1 MKGASMLENLH
12 VKNLALIEEEDITF
26 LDGLH
31 ILSGETGA
39 GKSIILGALGL
50 ALGGKVSK
58 DMLRDPGKE
67 ALVEAVFRITRDSQ
81 RKQLAELDIEP
92 YDDEVILSRKI
103 TESRSVAK
111 INGEMVPAIKMKEV
125 GDIFLD
131 IHGQNDHQSLLHKKK
146 HLEMLD
152 EYAKNEVGPL
162 KERMQTAYKT
172 YAAKQQEW
180 KEANQLDGDRERE
193 ISFLEYE
200 IKEITEANLEIGEDA
215 RFENQYRR
223 LSNSKRIM
231 EALSEALSEAYQQTS
246 GSDGAS
252 EQVGR
257 AVQRLHQILSYDEAL
272 EPMFESLNDIDSLL
286 SDFNR
291 DLSQYMAEAEFD
303 EEMFAQI
310 DGRLNEINRLK
321 DKYGA
326 TIEDILA
333 AKQEKEDRLEKLMHH
348 EAYLAK
354 LTQALNDAK
363 KEAEDAAFAL
373 SGMRKRYAKELS
385 GKVEEALMDLNF
397 LDVHF
402 SMEFLQTDHIGAD
415 GYDDAQFMIRTNPGE
430 PIRPLKDIASGG
442 EMSRIMLAIKTV
454 LAEHDDIDTL
464 IFDEIDAGISGRT
477 AQAVSEKLH
486 LVAKEHQVI
495 CITHLPQ
502 IAAMADHHYLI
513 QKDVVGNETI
523 SSIEALSYHDSIK
536 ELARMLGGT
545 TITQTVLDNAKEM
558 KDLAQGKKDV

>member
-1 MKGASMLENLH
+1 MLENLH

-67 ALVEAVFRITRDSQ
+67 ALIEAVFRITRDSQ

-172 YAAKQQEW
+172 YATKQQEW
-180 KEANQLDGDRERE
+180 KEANQLDGNRERE

-231 EALSEALSEAYQQTS
+231 EALSEAYQQTS

>member
-1 MKGASMLENLH
+1 MLENLH

-58 DMLRDPGKE
+58 EMLRDGDKE
-67 ALVEAVFRITRDSQ
+67 ALVEAVFRVTRESQ
-81 RKQLAELDIEP
+81 RKQLAALDVEP
-92 YDDEVILSRKI
+92 YDDQIILSRKI

-111 INGEMVPAIKMKEV
+111 INGEMVPAVKMKQV

-152 EYAKNEVGPL
+152 EYAKSEVQPL
-162 KERMQTAYKT
+162 KERMHTAYKK
-172 YAAKQQEW
+172 YAQKQQEW
-180 KEANQLDGDRERE
+180 QDADRMDGDRERE

-200 IKEITEANLEIGEDA
+200 IHEIAEANLQVGEDE
-215 RFENQYRR
+215 RFESQYRR

-231 EALSEALSEAYQQTS
+231 EALGEAQQMS
-246 GSDGAS
+246 AGADGAS
-252 EQVGR
+252 DQIGR
-257 AVQRLHQILSYDEAL
+257 AIQRLHQVVVYDEAL
-272 EPMFESLNDIDSLL
+272 SPMLDSLSDIDSLL

-291 DLSQYMAEAEFD
+291 DLSQYMSEAEFD
-303 EEMFAQI
+303 EELFAQI

-321 DKYGA
+321 DKYGS
-326 TIEDILA
+326 TIEQILA
-333 AKQEKEDRLEKLMHH
+333 AKEEKEERLQKLQHY

-354 LTQALNDAK
+354 LSEECKQAK

-373 SGMRKRYAKELS
+373 SSMRQRYAKELS
-385 GKVEEALMDLNF
+385 KKVEDALLDLNF

-402 SMEFLQTDHIGAD
+402 SMEFLQAEKIGMD

-513 QKDVVGNETI
+513 QKEVIGNETI

-558 KDLAQGKKDV
+558 KELAQQKKDV

>member
-1 MKGASMLENLH
+1 MLENLH

-231 EALSEALSEAYQQTS
+231 EALSEAYQQTS

-291 DLSQYMAEAEFD
+291 DLSQYMAETEFD

-363 KEAEDAAFAL
+363 KEAEDAAFVL

>member
-1 MKGASMLENLH
+1 MKGVSMLDNLH

-231 EALSEALSEAYQQTS
+231 EALSEAYQQTS

>member
-1 MKGASMLENLH
+1 MLENLH

-50 ALGGKVSK
+50 ALGGQVSK

-231 EALSEALSEAYQQTS
+231 EALSEAYQQTS

-291 DLSQYMAEAEFD
+291 DLSQYMAETEFD

>member
-103 TESRSVAK
+103 MESRSVAK
-111 INGEMVPAIKMKEV
+111 INGEMVPAIRMKEV

-231 EALSEALSEAYQQTS
+231 EALSEAYQQTS

-286 SDFNR
+286 ADFNR

>member
-1 MKGASMLENLH
+1 MLENLH

-193 ISFLEYE
+193 ISFVEYE

-231 EALSEALSEAYQQTS
+231 EALSEAYQQTS

-333 AKQEKEDRLEKLMHH
+333 TKQEKEDRLEKLMHH

>member
-1 MKGASMLENLH
+1 MLENLH

-58 DMLRDPGKE
+58 EMLRDGDKE
-67 ALVEAVFRITRDSQ
+67 ALVEAVFRVTRESQ
-81 RKQLAELDIEP
+81 RKQLAALDVEP
-92 YDDEVILSRKI
+92 YDDQIILSRKI

-111 INGEMVPAIKMKEV
+111 INGEMVPAVKMKQV

-152 EYAKNEVGPL
+152 EYAKSEVQPL
-162 KERMQTAYKT
+162 KERMHTAYKK
-172 YAAKQQEW
+172 YAQKQQEW
-180 KEANQLDGDRERE
+180 QDADRMDGDRERE

-200 IKEITEANLEIGEDA
+200 IHEIADANLQVGEDE
-215 RFENQYRR
+215 RFESQYRR

-231 EALSEALSEAYQQTS
+231 EALGEAQQMS
-246 GSDGAS
+246 AGADGAS
-252 EQVGR
+252 DQIGR
-257 AVQRLHQILSYDEAL
+257 AIQRLHQVVVYDEAL
-272 EPMFESLNDIDSLL
+272 SPMLDSLSDIDSLL

-291 DLSQYMAEAEFD
+291 DLSQYMSEAEFD
-303 EEMFAQI
+303 EELFAQI

-321 DKYGA
+321 DKYGS
-326 TIEDILA
+326 TIEQILA
-333 AKQEKEDRLEKLMHH
+333 AKEEKEERLQKLQHY

-354 LTQALNDAK
+354 LSEECKQAK

-373 SGMRKRYAKELS
+373 SSMRQHYAKELS
-385 GKVEEALMDLNF
+385 KKVEDALLDLNF

-402 SMEFLQTDHIGAD
+402 SMEFLQAEKIGME

-513 QKDVVGNETI
+513 QKDVIGNETI

-558 KDLAQGKKDV
+558 KELAQQKKDV

>member
-1 MKGASMLENLH
+1 MLENLH

-58 DMLRDPGKE
+58 EMLRDGDKE
-67 ALVEAVFRITRDSQ
+67 ALVEAVFRVTRESQ
-81 RKQLAELDIEP
+81 RKQLAALDVEP
-92 YDDEVILSRKI
+92 YDDQIILSRKI

-111 INGEMVPAIKMKEV
+111 INGEMVPAVKMKQV

-152 EYAKNEVGPL
+152 EYAKSEVQPL
-162 KERMQTAYKT
+162 KERMHTAYKK
-172 YAAKQQEW
+172 YAQKQQEW
-180 KEANQLDGDRERE
+180 QDADRMDGDRERE

-200 IKEITEANLEIGEDA
+200 IHEIADANLQVGEDE
-215 RFENQYRR
+215 RFESQYRR

-231 EALSEALSEAYQQTS
+231 EALGEAQQMS
-246 GSDGAS
+246 AGADGAS
-252 EQVGR
+252 DQIGR
-257 AVQRLHQILSYDEAL
+257 AIQRLHQVVVYDEAL
-272 EPMFESLNDIDSLL
+272 SPMLDSLSDIDSLL

-291 DLSQYMAEAEFD
+291 DLSQYMSEAEFD
-303 EEMFAQI
+303 EELFAQI

-321 DKYGA
+321 DKYGS
-326 TIEDILA
+326 TIEQILA
-333 AKQEKEDRLEKLMHH
+333 AKEEKEERLQKLQHY

-354 LTQALNDAK
+354 LSEECKQAK

-373 SGMRKRYAKELS
+373 SSMRQHYAKELS
-385 GKVEEALMDLNF
+385 KKVEDALLDLNF

-402 SMEFLQTDHIGAD
+402 SMEFLQAEKIGMD

-486 LVAKEHQVI
+486 LVAKKHQVI

-513 QKDVVGNETI
+513 QKDVIGNETI

-558 KDLAQGKKDV
+558 KELAQQKKDV

>member
-1 MKGASMLENLH
+1 MLENLP

-111 INGEMVPAIKMKEV
+111 INGEMVPAIKMKQV

-231 EALSEALSEAYQQTS
+231 EALSEAYQQTS

-291 DLSQYMAEAEFD
+291 DLSQYMAETEFD

>member
-231 EALSEALSEAYQQTS
+231 EALSEAYQQTS

-257 AVQRLHQILSYDEAL
+257 AVQRLHQTLSYDEAL

-333 AKQEKEDRLEKLMHH
+333 AKQAKEDRLEKLMHH

>member
-231 EALSEALSEAYQQTS
+231 EALSEAYQQTS

-257 AVQRLHQILSYDEAL
+257 AVQRLHQTLSYDEAL

-291 DLSQYMAEAEFD
+291 DLSQYMVEAEFD

>member
-1 MKGASMLENLH
+1 MLENLH

-111 INGEMVPAIKMKEV
+111 INGEMVPAIKMKQV

-231 EALSEALSEAYQQTS
+231 EALSEAYQQTS

-291 DLSQYMAEAEFD
+291 DLSQYMAETEFD

-415 GYDDAQFMIRTNPGE
+415 GYNDAQFMIRTNPGE

>member
-1 MKGASMLENLH
+1 MLENLH

-58 DMLRDPGKE
+58 EMLRDGDKE
-67 ALVEAVFRITRDSQ
+67 ALVEAVFRVTRESQ
-81 RKQLAELDIEP
+81 RKQLAALDVEP
-92 YDDEVILSRKI
+92 YDDQIILSRKI

-111 INGEMVPAIKMKEV
+111 INGEMVPAVKMKQV

-152 EYAKNEVGPL
+152 EYAKSEVQPL
-162 KERMQTAYKT
+162 KERMQTAYKR
-172 YAAKQQEW
+172 YAQKQQEW
-180 KEANQLDGDRERE
+180 QDADRMDGDRERE

-200 IKEITEANLEIGEDA
+200 IHEIADANLQVGEDE

-231 EALSEALSEAYQQTS
+231 EALGEAQQMS
-246 GSDGAS
+246 AGVDGAS
-252 EQVGR
+252 DQIGR
-257 AVQRLHQILSYDEAL
+257 AIQRLHQVVVYDEAL
-272 EPMFESLNDIDSLL
+272 SPMLDSLSDIDSLL

-291 DLSQYMAEAEFD
+291 DLSQYMSEAEFD
-303 EEMFAQI
+303 EELFAQI

-321 DKYGA
+321 DKYGS
-326 TIEDILA
+326 TIEQILA
-333 AKQEKEDRLEKLMHH
+333 AKEEKEERLQKLQHY

-354 LTQALNDAK
+354 LSEECKQAK

-373 SGMRKRYAKELS
+373 SSMRQHYAKELS
-385 GKVEEALMDLNF
+385 KKVEDALLDLNF

-402 SMEFLQTDHIGAD
+402 SMEFLQAEKIGMD

-513 QKDVVGNETI
+513 QKDVIGNETI

-558 KDLAQGKKDV
+558 KELAQQKKDV

>member
-1 MKGASMLENLH
+1 MLENLH

-58 DMLRDPGKE
+58 EMLRDGDKE
-67 ALVEAVFRITRDSQ
+67 ALVEAVFRVTRESQ
-81 RKQLAELDIEP
+81 RKQLAALDVEP
-92 YDDEVILSRKI
+92 YDDQIILSRKI

-111 INGEMVPAIKMKEV
+111 INGEMVPAVKMKQV

-152 EYAKNEVGPL
+152 EYAKSEVQPL
-162 KERMQTAYKT
+162 KERMHTAYKK
-172 YAAKQQEW
+172 YAQKQQEW
-180 KEANQLDGDRERE
+180 QDADQMDGDRERE

-200 IKEITEANLEIGEDA
+200 IHEIAEANLQVGEDE
-215 RFENQYRR
+215 RFESQYRR

-231 EALSEALSEAYQQTS
+231 EALGEAQQMS
-246 GSDGAS
+246 AGADGAS
-252 EQVGR
+252 DQIGR
-257 AVQRLHQILSYDEAL
+257 AIQRLHQVVVYDEAL
-272 EPMFESLNDIDSLL
+272 SPMLDSLSDIDSLL

-291 DLSQYMAEAEFD
+291 DLSQYMSEAEFD
-303 EEMFAQI
+303 EELFAQI

-321 DKYGA
+321 DKYGS
-326 TIEDILA
+326 TIEQIIA
-333 AKQEKEDRLEKLMHH
+333 AKEEKEERLQKLQHY
-348 EAYLAK
+348 EVYLAK
-354 LTQALNDAK
+354 LSEECKQAK

-373 SGMRKRYAKELS
+373 SSMRQRYAKELS
-385 GKVEEALMDLNF
+385 KKVEDALLDLNF

-402 SMEFLQTDHIGAD
+402 SMEFLQAEKIGMD

-486 LVAKEHQVI
+486 LVAKDHQVI

-513 QKDVVGNETI
+513 QKDVIGNETI

-558 KDLAQGKKDV
+558 KELAQQKKDV

>member
-1 MKGASMLENLH
+1 MKGACMLENLH

-231 EALSEALSEAYQQTS
+231 EALSEAYQQTS

-333 AKQEKEDRLEKLMHH
+333 TKQEKEDRLEKLMHH

>member
-111 INGEMVPAIKMKEV
+111 INGEMVPAIRMKEV

-231 EALSEALSEAYQQTS
+231 EALSEAYQQTS

-286 SDFNR
+286 ADFNR

-373 SGMRKRYAKELS
+373 SGMRKRYAKKLS

>member
-92 YDDEVILSRKI
+92 YDDEIILSRKI

-231 EALSEALSEAYQQTS
+231 EALSEAYQQTS

>member
-1 MKGASMLENLH
+1 MLENLH

-111 INGEMVPAIKMKEV
+111 INGEMVPAIKMKQV

-231 EALSEALSEAYQQTS
+231 EALSEAYQQTS

-291 DLSQYMAEAEFD
+291 DLSQYMAETEFD

-333 AKQEKEDRLEKLMHH
+333 AKQEKEDSLEKLMHH

>member
-172 YAAKQQEW
+172 YATKQQEW

-231 EALSEALSEAYQQTS
+231 EALSEAYQQTS

-333 AKQEKEDRLEKLMHH
+333 TKQEKEDRLEKLMHH

-402 SMEFLQTDHIGAD
+402 SMDFLQTDHIGAD

>member
-231 EALSEALSEAYQQTS
+231 EALSEAYQQTS

-286 SDFNR
+286 ADFNR

-333 AKQEKEDRLEKLMHH
+333 AKQEKEDRLEKFMHH

>member
-1 MKGASMLENLH
+1 MLENLH

-58 DMLRDPGKE
+58 EMLRDGDKE
-67 ALVEAVFRITRDSQ
+67 ALVEAVFRVTRESQ
-81 RKQLAELDIEP
+81 RKQLAALDVEP
-92 YDDEVILSRKI
+92 YDDQIILSRKI

-111 INGEMVPAIKMKEV
+111 INGEMVPAVKMKQV

-152 EYAKNEVGPL
+152 EYAKSEVQPL
-162 KERMQTAYKT
+162 KERMHTAYKK
-172 YAAKQQEW
+172 YAQKQQEW
-180 KEANQLDGDRERE
+180 QDADRMDGDRERE

-200 IKEITEANLEIGEDA
+200 IHEIAEANLQVGEDE
-215 RFENQYRR
+215 RFESQYRR

-231 EALSEALSEAYQQTS
+231 EALGEAQQMS
-246 GSDGAS
+246 AGADGAS
-252 EQVGR
+252 DQIGR
-257 AVQRLHQILSYDEAL
+257 AIQRLHQVVVYDEAL
-272 EPMFESLNDIDSLL
+272 SPMLDSLSDIDSLL

-291 DLSQYMAEAEFD
+291 DLSQYMSEAEFD
-303 EEMFAQI
+303 EELFAQI

-321 DKYGA
+321 DKYGS
-326 TIEDILA
+326 TIEQILA
-333 AKQEKEDRLEKLMHH
+333 AKEEKEERLQKLQHY

-354 LTQALNDAK
+354 LSEECKQAK

-373 SGMRKRYAKELS
+373 SSMRQRYAKELS
-385 GKVEEALMDLNF
+385 KKVEDALLDLNF

-402 SMEFLQTDHIGAD
+402 SMEFLQAEKIGMD

-558 KDLAQGKKDV
+558 KELAQQKKDV

>member
-1 MKGASMLENLH
+1 MLENLH

-58 DMLRDPGKE
+58 EMLRDGDKE
-67 ALVEAVFRITRDSQ
+67 ALVEAVFRVTRESQ
-81 RKQLAELDIEP
+81 RKQLAALDVEP
-92 YDDEVILSRKI
+92 YDDQIILSRKI

-111 INGEMVPAIKMKEV
+111 INGEMVPAVKMKQV

-152 EYAKNEVGPL
+152 EYAKSEVQPL
-162 KERMQTAYKT
+162 KERMHTAYKK
-172 YAAKQQEW
+172 YAQKQQEW
-180 KEANQLDGDRERE
+180 QDADRMDGDRERE

-200 IKEITEANLEIGEDA
+200 IHEIADANLQVGEDE
-215 RFENQYRR
+215 RFESQYRR

-231 EALSEALSEAYQQTS
+231 EALGEAQQMS
-246 GSDGAS
+246 AGADGAS
-252 EQVGR
+252 DQIGR
-257 AVQRLHQILSYDEAL
+257 AIQRLHQVVVYDEAL
-272 EPMFESLNDIDSLL
+272 SPMLDSLSDIDSLL

-291 DLSQYMAEAEFD
+291 DLSQYMSEAEFD
-303 EEMFAQI
+303 EELFAQI

-321 DKYGA
+321 DKYGS
-326 TIEDILA
+326 TIEQIIA
-333 AKQEKEDRLEKLMHH
+333 AKEEKEERLQKLQHY

-354 LTQALNDAK
+354 LSEECKQAK

-373 SGMRKRYAKELS
+373 SSMRQHYAKELS
-385 GKVEEALMDLNF
+385 KKVEDALLDLNF
-397 LDVHF
+397 LDVYF
-402 SMEFLQTDHIGAD
+402 SMEFLQAEKIGMD

-513 QKDVVGNETI
+513 QKDVIGNETI

-558 KDLAQGKKDV
+558 KELAQQKKDV

>member
-1 MKGASMLENLH
+1 MLENLH

-111 INGEMVPAIKMKEV
+111 INGEMVPAIRMKEV

-231 EALSEALSEAYQQTS
+231 EALSEAYQQTS

-286 SDFNR
+286 ADFNR

-402 SMEFLQTDHIGAD
+402 SMEFLQTNHIGAD

>member
-50 ALGGKVSK
+50 ALGGKVLK

-231 EALSEALSEAYQQTS
+231 EALSEAYQQTS

-291 DLSQYMAEAEFD
+291 DLSQYMAETEFD

-333 AKQEKEDRLEKLMHH
+333 AKQEKKDRLEKLMHH

-430 PIRPLKDIASGG
+430 PIRPLKDRASGG

>member
-1 MKGASMLENLH
+1 MLENLH

-231 EALSEALSEAYQQTS
+231 EALSEAYQQTS

-373 SGMRKRYAKELS
+373 SGMRKRYAKELY

>member
-1 MKGASMLENLH
+1 MLENLH

-50 ALGGKVSK
+50 ALGGKVLK

-231 EALSEALSEAYQQTS
+231 EALSEAYQQTS

-291 DLSQYMAEAEFD
+291 DLSQYMAETEFD

-442 EMSRIMLAIKTV
+442 EMSRILLAIKTV

>member
-231 EALSEALSEAYQQTS
+231 EALSEAYQQTS

-286 SDFNR
+286 ADFNR

-354 LTQALNDAK
+354 LTQTLNDAK

-415 GYDDAQFMIRTNPGE
+415 GYNDAQFMIRTNPGE

>member
-231 EALSEALSEAYQQTS
+231 EALSETYQQTS

-291 DLSQYMAEAEFD
+291 DLSQYMAETEFD

>member
-92 YDDEVILSRKI
+92 YDDEIILSRKI

-231 EALSEALSEAYQQTS
+231 EALSEAYQQTS
-246 GSDGAS
+246 GRDGAS

-333 AKQEKEDRLEKLMHH
+333 TKQEKEDRLEKLMHH

-442 EMSRIMLAIKTV
+442 ELSRIMLAIKTV

>member
-172 YAAKQQEW
+172 YATKQQEW
-180 KEANQLDGDRERE
+180 KEANQLDGNRERE

-231 EALSEALSEAYQQTS
+231 EALSEAYQQTS

-333 AKQEKEDRLEKLMHH
+333 AKQDKEDRLEKLMHH

>member
-111 INGEMVPAIKMKEV
+111 INGEMVPAIKMKQV

-231 EALSEALSEAYQQTS
+231 EALSEAYQQTS

-333 AKQEKEDRLEKLMHH
+333 TKQEKEDRLEKLMHH

>member
-1 MKGASMLENLH
+1 MLENLH

-58 DMLRDPGKE
+58 EMLRDGDKE
-67 ALVEAVFRITRDSQ
+67 ALVEAVFRVTRESQ
-81 RKQLAELDIEP
+81 RKQLAALDVEP
-92 YDDEVILSRKI
+92 YDDQIILSRKI

-111 INGEMVPAIKMKEV
+111 INGEMVPAVKMKQV

-152 EYAKNEVGPL
+152 EYAKSEVQPL
-162 KERMQTAYKT
+162 KERMHTAYKK
-172 YAAKQQEW
+172 YAQKQQEW
-180 KEANQLDGDRERE
+180 QDADRMDGDRERE

-200 IKEITEANLEIGEDA
+200 IHEIADANLQVGEDE
-215 RFENQYRR
+215 RFESQYRR

-231 EALSEALSEAYQQTS
+231 EALGEAQQMS
-246 GSDGAS
+246 AGADGAS
-252 EQVGR
+252 DQIGR
-257 AVQRLHQILSYDEAL
+257 AIQRLHQVVVYDEAL
-272 EPMFESLNDIDSLL
+272 SPMLDSLSDIDSLL

-291 DLSQYMAEAEFD
+291 DLSQYMSEAEFD
-303 EEMFAQI
+303 EELFAQI

-321 DKYGA
+321 DKYGS
-326 TIEDILA
+326 TIEQILA
-333 AKQEKEDRLEKLMHH
+333 AKEEKEERLQKLQHY

-354 LTQALNDAK
+354 LSEECKQTK

-373 SGMRKRYAKELS
+373 SSMRQHYAKELS
-385 GKVEEALMDLNF
+385 KKVEDALLDLNF

-402 SMEFLQTDHIGAD
+402 SMEFLQAEKIGMD

-513 QKDVVGNETI
+513 QKDVIGNETI

-558 KDLAQGKKDV
+558 KELAQQKKDV

>member
-172 YAAKQQEW
+172 YATKQQEW

-231 EALSEALSEAYQQTS
+231 EALSEAYQQTS

-291 DLSQYMAEAEFD
+291 DLSQYMAETEFD

>member
-58 DMLRDPGKE
+58 DMLRDLGKE

-231 EALSEALSEAYQQTS
+231 EALSEAYQQTS

-333 AKQEKEDRLEKLMHH
+333 TKQEKEERLEKLMHH

>member
-1 MKGASMLENLH
+1 MLENLH

-92 YDDEVILSRKI
+92 YDDEIILSRKI

-200 IKEITEANLEIGEDA
+200 IKEITEAKLEIGEDA

-231 EALSEALSEAYQQTS
+231 EALSEAYQQTS

-333 AKQEKEDRLEKLMHH
+333 TKQEKEDCLEKLMHH